1 MTKTVDFWKKRF
13 EGIAADIGKDI
24 QQNQVLVVAG
34 SLAYTTILSIVPLLA
49 VSLALFKAFGGLD
62 KILVKVQ
69 GLIVENLAQGANE
82 MAYNKLQELVGGLH
96 AATLGISGMIGLIIT
111 SMAMLSSVEKAILR
125 VWNEKSQRSVFQ
137 RFATYWFFITL
148 GPVLLAVVIG
158 ITTSTTMRFTSL
170 LPPGI
175 FLWLLATAG
184 FFGLYKWIPTRH
196 VHWGSALASAG
207 IAALSWTIARALYA
221 LYVKNFVNY
230 DKLYGSLGAIPIL
243 LLWIWILWVIILSG
257 ASLTA
262 SIQRRLDLK

>member
-1 MTKTVDFWKKRF
+1 MTKLIDFWKKRF
-13 EGIAADIGKDI
+13 KGVLLDIGRDI

-82 MAYNKLQELVGGLH
+82 MAAGKLQELVGGLH
-96 AATLGISGMIGLIIT
+96 AATLGISGMIGLIFT
-111 SMAMLSSVEKAILR
+111 SFAMLSSVEKAILT
-125 VWNEKSQRSVFQ
+125 VWGEKNQRALFQ

-158 ITTSTTMRFTSL
+158 ITSSSSL
-170 LPPGI
+170 KFSSFFPQGI
-175 FLWLLATAG
+175 GLWVFATLG
-184 FFGLYKWIPTRH
+184 FFGLYKWIPSRH
-196 VHWGSALASAG
+196 VHWGPALFSAST
-207 IAALSWTIARALYA
+207 AALSWTLARSLYT

-230 DKLYGSLGAIPIL
+230 DKLYGSLGAVPIL

-262 SIQRRLDLK
+262 SIQRRLDL

>member
-1 MTKTVDFWKKRF
+1 MTKLLNFWKKRF
-13 EGIAADIGKDI
+13 QGIARDIGADI
-24 QQNQVLVVAG
+24 QQNQVFVVAG

-69 GLIVENLAQGANE
+69 ELIVENLAQGANE
-82 MAYNKLQELVGGLH
+82 MAFDKLQELVGGLH

-111 SMAMLSSVEKAILR
+111 SFAMLSSVEKAILM
-125 VWNEKSQRSVFQ
+125 VWGEKNQRALFQ

-148 GPVLLAVVIG
+148 GPVLLAVIIG
-158 ITTSTTMRFTSL
+158 ITTSSTMKFTSIF
-170 LPPGI
+170 PKGI
-175 FLWLLATAG
+175 GLWVMATVG
-184 FFGLYKWIPTRH
+184 FFGLYKWIPSRR
-196 VHWGSALASAG
+196 VHWGPALFSASM
-207 IAALSWTIARALYA
+207 AALSWSIARALYS